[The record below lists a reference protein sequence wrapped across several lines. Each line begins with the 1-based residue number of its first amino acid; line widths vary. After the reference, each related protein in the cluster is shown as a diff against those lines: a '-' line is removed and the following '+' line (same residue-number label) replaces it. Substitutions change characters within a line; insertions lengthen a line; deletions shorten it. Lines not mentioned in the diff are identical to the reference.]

1 MKKDNLKIDKITLTS
16 RLIVGT
22 GKYKNFKE
30 TAEAVKASGAAMVTV
45 AVRRVNI
52 LDRNKPVLMDYLN
65 PKKIVDLPNT
75 AGCFNSED
83 ALRTLRLA
91 REMGGWKLVKLEVLG
106 DKKTL
111 YPNMIETLKSTK
123 ILVKEGFK
131 VMVYCSDDP
140 IIAKKLEELGAS
152 AIMPLAS
159 PIGSGR
165 GIRNKLNL
173 SIILNN
179 SKVPVIVDAGIGTA
193 SDAAIAMELGCDG
206 VLINTAIAKAK
217 NPILMA
223 ESMKHAVLAGRKAL
237 VIGYGDVGKGSA
249 QSLKQEG
256 MVVRVTEI
264 DPICAMQACMD
275 GYEVVSP
282 YVDGVNN
289 DSEESMNLALLEDT
303 DLIVTTTGN
312 YKVCDKH
319 MLKAVKNGAV
329 ICNIGHFDTEIDTQY
344 MRDEWCWEE
353 VKPQVHKIF
362 RDTKAGDKPNL
373 DSDDYIILL
382 SEGRLVN
389 LGNATGHPSRIM
401 DGSFANQVLAQM
413 YLFEKKFAQINDE
426 DKKQE
431 LIKVEVLPKK
441 LDEEVAAYMVE
452 GFGGVMTKLSSDQAE
467 YINVPEEGPFKSD
480 IYKY

>member
-1 MKKDNLKIDKITLTS
+1 MKKDNLKIDKISLAS

-30 TAEAVKASGAAMVTV
+30 TADAVKASGAGMVTV

-65 PKKIVDLPNT
+65 PKKILYLPNT

-91 REMGGWKLVKLEVLG
+91 REMGGWELVKLEVLG

-223 ESMKHAVLAGRKAL
+223 ESMKHAVLAGRKSFLSGRIKA
-237 VIGYGDVGKGSA
+237 INYGKASSPAKG
-249 QSLKQEG
+249 
-256 MVVRVTEI
+256 
-264 DPICAMQACMD
+264 
-275 GYEVVSP
+275 
-282 YVDGVNN
+282 
-289 DSEESMNLALLEDT
+289 
-303 DLIVTTTGN
+303 LI
-312 YKVCDKH
+312 
-319 MLKAVKNGAV
+319 
-329 ICNIGHFDTEIDTQY
+329 
-344 MRDEWCWEE
+344 
-353 VKPQVHKIF
+353 
-362 RDTKAGDKPNL
+362 
-373 DSDDYIILL
+373 
-382 SEGRLVN
+382 
-389 LGNATGHPSRIM
+389 
-401 DGSFANQVLAQM
+401 
-413 YLFEKKFAQINDE
+413 
-426 DKKQE
+426 
-431 LIKVEVLPKK
+431 
-441 LDEEVAAYMVE
+441 
-452 GFGGVMTKLSSDQAE
+452 
-467 YINVPEEGPFKSD
+467 
-480 IYKY
+480 